1 MPSHKQENINSV
13 IIKGISVSIVFF
25 AVVVIIITAMFLFSI
40 KGEFL
45 GLLSG
50 RVDLSLSFYISTAAV
65 IIFSS
70 IMFTPFSF
78 GISYYFIN
86 SKSGTGSFFQ
96 IFYLFKEPRLFL
108 KAIAMNTLKK
118 IIINIYK
125 VFTLVLAVIAEC
137 GIFVISIVIS
147 GENIFDYENNFFESV
162 MSFMSNNEFFI
173 ILTIIEWAL
182 VICTFFY
189 FKIKFIICKYVIIA
203 NPAVGPVEAIRIGKY
218 AISGLVFKTV
228 LFYLKYLSIYVFTFI
243 TLGLSD
249 DVNKNKTRDSF
260 STYALRVASN
270 GISAYY
276 ERRERFRA
284 NC

>member
-1 MPSHKQENINSV
+1 MPKPKQENINTV

-25 AVVVIIITAMFLFSI
+25 VSVVIIIAAMFLFSI
-40 KGEFL
+40 EGEFL

-50 RVDLSLSFYISTAAV
+50 RVNLSLTFYISTVAV

-70 IMFTPFSF
+70 LMFTPFSF

-86 SKSGTGSFFQ
+86 SKAGTGSFLQ
-96 IFYLFKEPRLFL
+96 IFYLFKRPRLMF
-108 KAIAMNTLKK
+108 KAIAMNTVKK
-118 IIINIYK
+118 LIINIYK
-125 VFTLVLAVIAEC
+125 VVTLILAVVAEC
-137 GIFVISIVIS
+137 GIFVISIVVS

-162 MSFMSNNEFFI
+162 ISFMSNSEFFI

-189 FKIKFIICKYVIIA
+189 FKIKFIICKYVLIA
-203 NPAVGPVEAIRIGKY
+203 NPAVGPIEAVRIGKF

-228 LFYLKYLSIYVFTFI
+228 LFYLKYLSIYIFTFI

-249 DVNKNKTRDSF
+249 AVDKNKTRESF

-276 ERRERFRA
+276 ERRERFSF